1 MCKLL
6 TGPAPVPEV
15 TFSGIAK
22 VGNLVRMQL
31 NFFEHLHMAEV
42 QNLATAAPAPEPA
55 ASALMMAGLA
65 GVGGLARRRTHDPRR
80 G

>member
-1 MCKLL
+1 
-6 TGPAPVPEV
+6 
-15 TFSGIAK
+15 
-22 VGNLVRMQL
+22 MQL

-65 GVGGLARRRTHDPRR
+65 GAGGWRGAELMTLAAAEPEAAAQARSARSA
-80 G
+80 